1 MKARRAS
8 LVLIGRVERVEPDG
22 KAETATRRLAV
33 VQVKSILKG
42 SLPGAGTPG
51 AKPGV
56 CNVLFVSPAAG
67 KSGGDVDAMVVG
79 GTGTPELRAGDEAL
93 IFLEGAP
100 GSEGRFQVV
109 AGTFGYT
116 RLNAASEEGARE
128 IRETLRRYREWC
140 SRIEDSELRDAL
152 NAIYG
157 KTLASLDARIR

>member
-33 VQVKSILKG
+33 VQDTSILKG

-67 KSGGDVDAMVVG
+67 KSAARRGC
-79 GTGTPELRAGDEAL
+79 
-93 IFLEGAP
+93 
-100 GSEGRFQVV
+100 GSEAISGKEGLRDEDARGAAERGQARFQH
-109 AGTFGYT
+109 
-116 RLNAASEEGARE
+116 
-128 IRETLRRYREWC
+128 
-140 SRIEDSELRDAL
+140 D
-152 NAIYG
+152 
-157 KTLASLDARIR
+157 